1 MNRFLRIPALM
12 LLLVPAV
19 SCMVDTG
26 SGSYRDKY
34 SIIHYSEDIVEVE
47 YVMRPASA
55 VIIAREAEA
64 YLSLDDSERE
74 DFDINSVFPGGI
86 RHIDRNSIN
95 LPDCANV
102 YSYGQRFGETGSEWT
117 VSLTSQYFAD
127 PYYFRGHED
136 YRIRCIGSDTWM
148 IVSRVC
154 DGISVEYDDEQIVVK
169 YTGDGDGY
177 SGYRVTASG
186 RTTEDGG
193 YESVCGT
200 SEDGLELRHHKDMG
214 VSDNYSAFFG
224 YAMRLTEGSFGV
236 TIYRDGNMLDY
247 CSITYTPD
255 NVLYDVSLE

>member
-127 PYYFRGHED
+127 PYYFRGQED

-177 SGYRVTASG
+177 SG
-186 RTTEDGG
+186 
-193 YESVCGT
+193 
-200 SEDGLELRHHKDMG
+200 
-214 VSDNYSAFFG
+214 
-224 YAMRLTEGSFGV
+224 
-236 TIYRDGNMLDY
+236 
-247 CSITYTPD
+247 
-255 NVLYDVSLE
+255 